1 MKTRIPTLS
10 LMLLL
15 ATLAVPARAADDAYT
30 AMTEHYETVR
40 LALLDDTLDGVA
52 EGARAIE
59 ATARELSG
67 HFSPDR
73 AGVPPEAAGEARDL
87 LLEITERARALAG
100 ATDLDTAREA
110 LGELTRPL
118 VRYRK
123 LIGATDV
130 RVAYCPM
137 AKKSWLQKDETEIGN
152 PYYGQEMPGCG
163 DFVGK

>member
-1 MKTRIPTLS
+1 MKTRIPIMS

-15 ATLAVPARAADDAYT
+15 ATLATPALAADDAYT

-40 LALLDDTLDGVA
+40 LALLDDTLDGLA

-67 HFSPDR
+67 HFSPER
-73 AGVPPEAAGEARDL
+73 AGVPAEAAED
-87 LLEITERARALAG
+87 ARALLPEIA
-100 ATDLDTAREA
+100 ARAEALAQVPDLEAAREA
-110 LGELTRPL
+110 LGELTKPL

-123 LIGATDV
+123 LAGATDV
-130 RVAYCPM
+130 QVAYCPM

-163 DFVGK
+163 DFVGN

>member
-1 MKTRIPTLS
+1 MKTRIPS
-10 LMLLL
+10 LIVVIAL
-15 ATLAVPARAADDAYT
+15 ATLAVPARAADDAYA

-59 ATARELSG
+59 ATARELAAD
-67 HFSPDR
+67 FEADA
-73 AGVPPEAAGEARDL
+73 AGVPAGAAGEARDL
-87 LLEITERARALAG
+87 LPEITERAQALAG
-100 ATDLDTAREA
+100 AQDLDAAREA
-110 LGELTRPL
+110 LGELTKPL

-123 LIGATDV
+123 LTGATDV

-163 DFVGK
+163 DFVGN